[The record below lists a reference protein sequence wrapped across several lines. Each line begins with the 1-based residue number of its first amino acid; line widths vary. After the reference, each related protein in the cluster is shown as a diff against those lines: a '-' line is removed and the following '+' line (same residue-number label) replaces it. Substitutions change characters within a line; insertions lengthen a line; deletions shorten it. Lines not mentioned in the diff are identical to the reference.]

1 MVQGEG
7 LLWPRL
13 LLIPLGLLGLTPT
26 WVMDELVQP
35 AGHKTSLQHMPNLFV
50 ELAPEGTARRH
61 CPSNLWWEEVT
72 GGNMELRF
80 PSSWGES
87 VRQCRCNYI
96 MLPFY
101 LWHFS
106 KWHWLADRWL
116 KVFTKKIK
124 ECTKRNGG
132 KNYGEA
138 ESTNQEIEN
147 KKGWKY
153 SNDTILTW
161 WQFCL
166 EDRVSR
172 WWRHSAC
179 PEPWQCRHQGQDT
192 PVGHYT
198 PCDTAAQ

>member
-138 ESTNQEIEN
+138 ESTNQEIE
-147 KKGWKY
+147 KKKVENILMIPY
-153 SNDTILTW
+153 SPDGNSVLKVESPGDEGIAHVPSPGNADIKVRTHL
-161 WQFCL
+161 
-166 EDRVSR
+166 
-172 WWRHSAC
+172 
-179 PEPWQCRHQGQDT
+179 
-192 PVGHYT
+192 
-198 PCDTAAQ
+198 